1 MELSRT
7 LQEYEEAFDFYIDQ
21 GRLPDNIPQ
30 GDLLGMFISRTIAD
44 NPQLESQDPL
54 WLEILKDEMMKFIE
68 AMLQLFRPIEQ
79 NYQQEKGFVRLF
91 AEAAESQKR
100 QMWDEVYQL
109 VKGKYKAEEVNIDGY
124 LEQLNTEDHEAVYTS
139 MVKDWNRACD
149 NQLERQRRALLEL
162 NKPYWQKGV
171 RDHSMA
177 DFEQH
182 KKIEQIVYSYPAL
195 VEIIQIIGR
204 EQPKRE
210 DELDDT
216 VRNYLPLLPSPPRP
230 AIEIDEV
237 SSGNDLQHM
246 LPIET
251 AILADHQTEDVFYLK
266 YATQKLQLFANR
278 IKEHG
283 QEKQEQIQQLKPRL
297 EKGPIIVSL
306 DTSGSMSGRPI
317 QLAKSLLLQ
326 LLRMAKKQ
334 KRKCFLITFSVRAK
348 CLDLSRPGSWRKLD
362 AFLDETFC
370 GGTDGE
376 EMLDAALKMLYSA
389 DYAMADVL
397 IISDFEFNL
406 PTPSTS
412 ESMRIEHRRGT
423 RFYGLQIGK
432 MKNPY
437 NDILDKIWIV

>member
-1 MELSRT
+1 
-7 LQEYEEAFDFYIDQ
+7 
-21 GRLPDNIPQ
+21 
-30 GDLLGMFISRTIAD
+30 
-44 NPQLESQDPL
+44 
-54 WLEILKDEMMKFIE
+54 
-68 AMLQLFRPIEQ
+68 
-79 NYQQEKGFVRLF
+79 
-91 AEAAESQKR
+91 
-100 QMWDEVYQL
+100 
-109 VKGKYKAEEVNIDGY
+109 
-124 LEQLNTEDHEAVYTS
+124 

-283 QEKQEQIQQLKPRL
+283 QEKQEQIQL
-297 EKGPIIVSL
+297 EQKQNIF
-306 DTSGSMSGRPI
+306 I
-317 QLAKSLLLQ
+317 Q
-326 LLRMAKKQ
+326 KKQ
-334 KRKCFLITFSVRAK
+334 GKNSHLT
-348 CLDLSRPGSWRKLD
+348 L
-362 AFLDETFC
+362 
-370 GGTDGE
+370 
-376 EMLDAALKMLYSA
+376 M
-389 DYAMADVL
+389 
-397 IISDFEFNL
+397 ISIN
-406 PTPSTS
+406 S
-412 ESMRIEHRRGT
+412 G
-423 RFYGLQIGK
+423 
-432 MKNPY
+432 
-437 NDILDKIWIV
+437 